1 MVLVTDVFDTRIP
14 ACAAIFAF
22 VILLVRDTLAPEW
35 LAGVDRACV
44 LIVFDRC
51 LVDVG

>member
-1 MVLVTDVFDTRIP
+1 MVFVANVFDARIP